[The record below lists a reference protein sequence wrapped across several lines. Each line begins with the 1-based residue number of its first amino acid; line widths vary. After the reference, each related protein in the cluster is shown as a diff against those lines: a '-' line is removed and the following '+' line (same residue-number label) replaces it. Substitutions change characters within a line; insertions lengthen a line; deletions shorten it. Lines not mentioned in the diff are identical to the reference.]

1 MKGYTHLWGASK
13 LHFLKENLLDKNS
26 LNILIVDDASSY
38 EKIVSEAEF
47 LFPSLNPVEFPP
59 YFQEPFELARVLPE
73 IFTKRANAL
82 NAVIN
87 NKTSLVITTLYGL
100 LKKLPPKDVFM
111 SSILDIDIGMEITRE
126 EFIYYLDILG
136 FVNVEIVDGI
146 GEYAFRGDIFDV
158 LPPGYELPV
167 RIEFFDDDVEQIY
180 LYKPDTQRKVK
191 NIERLKLM
199 PATEGIFETEEL
211 KKALKD
217 RSESEEA
224 ELFGKFAG
232 FHWFAPLVY
241 DKMDSF
247 FDYIQKNVSFY
258 FLAETGKNHIED
270 FYDWLSEHSESKN
283 EDLVLSNFM
292 QRDVLKKFDEN
303 SFVKLLELETSE
315 DFARTDYGSPKIK
328 LGVSKNVYESL
339 DKFIHTLKDLL
350 KENYSVIAAIGS
362 NKFFD
367 LLRQFCE
374 DYNIALTEI
383 SHIDEAGIPSFY
395 VYRES
400 ISGGFINGKSKI
412 AVFSDEDIFGFSKKR
427 KKSRDKEV
435 FKTSLSDLTAGDY
448 IVHVDY
454 GIGIFK
460 GLVHKSIGGIES
472 DFLELEYDKGELL
485 YVPLESINLIQKYV
499 GAGESTPRV
508 SSLQSAKWSK
518 LKSQAKKSAKKLA
531 MDLLKLYAE
540 RKALNGFSFKNDG
553 FLVRELENSFL
564 FEETEDQLSA
574 ILDVYRD
581 MEADYPM
588 ERLICGDVGFGKTE
602 VAVRAAGK
610 AVAAGKQAAVL
621 TPTTV
626 LTRQHYESFMQ
637 RFRDLPV
644 KIDYVSRLKTTKEIK
659 KTLKKVLDGEVDI
672 LIGTHRLLST
682 DVQFNDLGL
691 LVIDEEQRFGVAHK
705 EKISDM
711 RSNIDVL
718 TLTATPIP
726 RTLQLSISGIR
737 DISVIET
744 PPSDRLPI
752 ITKIIRQDE
761 DVGKGITNEMKRG
774 GQVYFL
780 HNNVKDI
787 VNIASWV
794 QSMVPHAKIDIAHG
808 QMSAVQLEKAL
819 IKFYEGETDVLV
831 CTTIIENGVDISNAN
846 TIIVNSAGNFGL
858 AQLYQ
863 LKGRVGRSSRR
874 AYCYLVVDNLE
885 ALNQI
890 AKKRLQI
897 IQQLSDLGSGFKI
910 ASYDLQLRGAGDL
923 LGAEQSGF
931 VTNIGYELYLQMVHD
946 AVKELQG
953 KGGIKHEVEIQ
964 SNISYYIP
972 AEYVANPE
980 TRMNYYNRISGISD
994 KDDLKSYTEEFEMI
1008 YGDVPEPVNHLLKI
1022 FYIKNLASKCGV
1034 IKLTILSNKIN
1045 VAFDKSVIID
1055 PAAVL
1060 DIFTEL
1066 QLKANFSSEYE
1077 ISIVNKEGDIL
1088 ESSIDFFEKLVRIF
1102 PLEKSYAQ

>member
-13 LHFLKENLLDKNS
+13 LHFLKENLVDDNS
-26 LNILIVDDASSY
+26 LNIIIVDDPAAY
-38 EKIVSEAEF
+38 EKIVNEANFF
-47 LFPSLNPVEFPP
+47 LPHLNPVSLPP

-82 NAVIN
+82 NAVLN
-87 NKTSLVITTLYGL
+87 NETSLVITTLYGL
-100 LKKLPPKDVFM
+100 LKKLPPKDVFL
-111 SSILDIDIGMEITRE
+111 SSILDIEIGTEITRE

-146 GEYAFRGDIFDV
+146 GEYAFRGDIFDL
-158 LPPGYELPV
+158 LPPGYDLPV

-180 LYKPDTQRKVK
+180 LYKPDTQRKVENLEK
-191 NIERLKLM
+191 IKLM
-199 PATEGIFETEEL
+199 PATEGIFETEEF
-211 KKALKD
+211 KRALKG
-217 RSESEEA
+217 RRELEEA

-247 FDYIQKNVSFY
+247 FDYTRQDVKLY
-258 FLAETGKNHIED
+258 FLSESGKSYISV
-270 FYDWLSEHSESKN
+270 FYDWISEKSESR
-283 EDLVLSNFM
+283 EEELVLSNFVSKN
-292 QRDVLKKFDEN
+292 VLNDIDEN
-303 SFVKLLELETSE
+303 SFVHLVELDTSE
-315 DFARTDYGSPKIK
+315 DLTRPDYGSPRLK

-339 DKFIHTLKDLL
+339 DKFIHTLKSLL
-350 KENYSVIAAIGS
+350 NEKYIVIAAIGS
-362 NKFFD
+362 SKFYS
-367 LLRQFCE
+367 LLKQFCE
-374 DYNIALTEI
+374 DYSVGITEI
-383 SHIDEAGIPSFY
+383 SHLDEAEIPSFY
-395 VYRES
+395 VYRDTV
-400 ISGGFINGKSKI
+400 SGGFTDQKTRT
-412 AVFSDEDIFGFSKKR
+412 ALFSDEDIFGFSKKR
-427 KKSRDKEV
+427 KKSRNKEV
-435 FKTSLSDLTAGDY
+435 FKTSLSDLSAGDY

-472 DFLELEYDKGELL
+472 DFLELEYDKGEIL

-499 GAGESTPRV
+499 GSGESSPRI
-508 SSLQSAKWSK
+508 SSLQSSKWSK
-518 LKSQAKKSAKKLA
+518 LKNQAKKSAKKLA

-540 RKALNGFSFKNDG
+540 RKALNGFSFQNDG

-588 ERLICGDVGFGKTE
+588 ERLVCGDVGFGKTE

-610 AVAAGKQAAVL
+610 AVAAGKQVAVL
-621 TPTTV
+621 APTTV
-626 LTRQHYESFMQ
+626 LTRQHFESFRQ
-637 RFRDLPV
+637 RFNDLPV
-644 KIDYVSRLKTTKEIK
+644 KIDYISRLKTPKEIK
-659 KTLKKVLDGEVDI
+659 KTLKKVADGEVDI

-682 DVQFNDLGL
+682 DVHFNDLGL

-744 PPSDRLPI
+744 PPADRLPI
-752 ITKIIRQDE
+752 ITKIVRQDGNI
-761 DVGKGITNEMKRG
+761 GKLIENEMKRG

-787 VNIASWV
+787 VNTASWV
-794 QSMVPHAKIDIAHG
+794 QSMAPYARVDIAHG
-808 QMSAVQLEKAL
+808 QMSSIQLEKAL

-831 CTTIIENGVDISNAN
+831 CTTIIENGVDIANAN

-863 LKGRVGRSSRR
+863 LKGRVGRSDKR

-953 KGGIKHEVEIQ
+953 KGGIKNEVEIQ
-964 SNISYYIP
+964 SNVSYYIP
-972 AEYVANPE
+972 AEYVPNPE
-980 TRMNYYNRISGISD
+980 TRMNYYNRISGIAE
-994 KDDLKSYTEEFEMI
+994 KDDVDNYMEEFQTI
-1008 YGDVPEPVNHLLKI
+1008 YGDIPEPVKNLLKI
-1022 FYIKNLASKCGV
+1022 FYIKNLASGCGV
-1034 IKLTILSNKIN
+1034 IKLTIFSSKMKIS
-1045 VAFDKSVIID
+1045 FDKNVTLD
-1055 PAAVL
+1055 PAIIL
-1060 DIFTEL
+1060 NLISEL

-1077 ISIVNKEGDIL
+1077 ISIVSKENDIL
-1088 ESSIDFFEKLVRIF
+1088 ETSIAFFESLAEIF
-1102 PLEKSYAQ
+1102 SLEKSYA